1 MIENIWKTWCTMSK
15 KNKTVADIFNNLSDL
30 QQEIAYEMIGQA
42 LEDGVYDREALVM
55 FNKEEQ
61 MVIKFL
67 LTKAMTFY
75 I

>member
-1 MIENIWKTWCTMSK
+1 MLKKDKTIR
-15 KNKTVADIFNNLSDL
+15 DIFDNMSEL

-42 LEDGVYDREALVM
+42 LEDGIYDREALVM

-67 LTKAMTFY
+67 LLNAMTFY

>member
-1 MIENIWKTWCTMSK
+1 MSE
-15 KNKTVADIFNNLSDL
+15 L

-61 MVIKFL
+61 MVMKFL
-67 LTKAMTFY
+67 LLNAMTFY

>member
-1 MIENIWKTWCTMSK
+1 MLKNDKTIR
-15 KNKTVADIFNNLSDL
+15 DIFNNMSDL

-61 MVIKFL
+61 MVMKFL
-67 LTKAMTFY
+67 LLNAMTFY

>member
-1 MIENIWKTWCTMSK
+1 MMKKDKTIR
-15 KNKTVADIFNNLSDL
+15 DIFDNMSEL

-61 MVIKFL
+61 MVMKFL
-67 LTKAMTFY
+67 LLNAMTFY

>member
-1 MIENIWKTWCTMSK
+1 M
-15 KNKTVADIFNNLSDL
+15 KTVADIFNNMSDQ

-42 LEDGVYDREALVM
+42 LEDGVYDIEALVM

-61 MVIKFL
+61 MVLKFL
-67 LTKAMTFY
+67 LMKAMTIY

>member
-1 MIENIWKTWCTMSK
+1 MSK
-15 KNKTVADIFNNLSDL
+15 TVRDIFDNMND
-30 QQEIAYEMIGQA
+30 QQREIAYEMIGQA
-42 LEDGVYDREALVM
+42 LDDGVYDREALVM

-67 LTKAMTFY
+67 LMNAMTIY

>member
-1 MIENIWKTWCTMSK
+1 MNRTI
-15 KNKTVADIFNNLSDL
+15 ADVFNNMNDL
-30 QQEIAYEMIGQA
+30 QKEIAYEMIGQA

-61 MVIKFL
+61 MVLKFL
-67 LTKAMTFY
+67 LLNAMKFY

>member
-1 MIENIWKTWCTMSK
+1 MKKDKTIR
-15 KNKTVADIFNNLSDL
+15 DIFDNMSEL

-61 MVIKFL
+61 MVMKFL
-67 LTKAMTFY
+67 LLNAMTFY

>member
-1 MIENIWKTWCTMSK
+1 MLKNDKTIR
-15 KNKTVADIFNNLSDL
+15 DIFDNMSEL

-61 MVIKFL
+61 MVMKFL
-67 LTKAMTFY
+67 LLSAMTFY

>member
-1 MIENIWKTWCTMSK
+1 MIYMNRTI
-15 KNKTVADIFNNLSDL
+15 ADVFNNMNDL
-30 QQEIAYEMIGQA
+30 QKEIAYEMIGQA

-67 LTKAMTFY
+67 LMNAMTIY

>member
-1 MIENIWKTWCTMSK
+1 MNRTI
-15 KNKTVADIFNNLSDL
+15 ADVFNNMNDL
-30 QQEIAYEMIGQA
+30 QKEIAYEMIGQA
-42 LEDGVYDREALVM
+42 LEDGIYDREALVM

-67 LTKAMTFY
+67 LMNAMTIY

>member
-1 MIENIWKTWCTMSK
+1 MLK
-15 KNKTVADIFNNLSDL
+15 KNKTVGDVFVNMNEL

-42 LEDGVYDREALVM
+42 LEDGTYDKEALVM

-67 LTKAMTFY
+67 LLNAMTFH

>member
-1 MIENIWKTWCTMSK
+1 MLKKDKTIR
-15 KNKTVADIFNNLSDL
+15 DIFDNMSE
-30 QQEIAYEMIGQA
+30 QQKDIAYEMIGQA

-61 MVIKFL
+61 MVMKFL
-67 LTKAMTFY
+67 LLNAMTFY

>member
-1 MIENIWKTWCTMSK
+1 MDRTI
-15 KNKTVADIFNNLSDL
+15 ADVFNNMNDL
-30 QQEIAYEMIGQA
+30 QKEIAYEMIGQA

-67 LTKAMTFY
+67 LMNAMTIY

>member
-1 MIENIWKTWCTMSK
+1 MKSQRTIR
-15 KNKTVADIFNNLSDL
+15 DIFDNMSEL

-61 MVIKFL
+61 MVMKFL
-67 LTKAMTFY
+67 LLNAMTFY

>member
-1 MIENIWKTWCTMSK
+1 MKSQRTIR
-15 KNKTVADIFNNLSDL
+15 DIFDNMSEL

-42 LEDGVYDREALVM
+42 LEDGVYDREALVV

-61 MVIKFL
+61 MVMKFL
-67 LTKAMTFY
+67 LLNAMTFY

>member
-1 MIENIWKTWCTMSK
+1 MSRKDKTIR
-15 KNKTVADIFNNLSDL
+15 DIFDNMSEL

-67 LTKAMTFY
+67 LMSAMTFY

>member
-1 MIENIWKTWCTMSK
+1 MKTIR
-15 KNKTVADIFNNLSDL
+15 DIFDNMSEYQKEL
-30 QQEIAYEMIGQA
+30 AYEMIGQA

-61 MVIKFL
+61 MVMKFL
-67 LTKAMTFY
+67 LMNAMTIY

>member
-1 MIENIWKTWCTMSK
+1 MRNRDR
-15 KNKTVADIFNNLSDL
+15 TVAEIFDNLNE
-30 QQEIAYEMIGQA
+30 QQKEIAYEMIGQA

-61 MVIKFL
+61 MVMKFL
-67 LTKAMTFY
+67 LLSAMTFY

>member
-1 MIENIWKTWCTMSK
+1 MDRTI
-15 KNKTVADIFNNLSDL
+15 ADVFNNMNDL
-30 QQEIAYEMIGQA
+30 QKEIAYEMIGQA

-61 MVIKFL
+61 MVLKFL
-67 LTKAMTFY
+67 LLNAMKFY

>member
-1 MIENIWKTWCTMSK
+1 MRDRTI
-15 KNKTVADIFNNLSDL
+15 ADIFNNLNE
-30 QQEIAYEMIGQA
+30 QQKEIAYEMIGQA

-67 LTKAMTFY
+67 LLSAMTFY